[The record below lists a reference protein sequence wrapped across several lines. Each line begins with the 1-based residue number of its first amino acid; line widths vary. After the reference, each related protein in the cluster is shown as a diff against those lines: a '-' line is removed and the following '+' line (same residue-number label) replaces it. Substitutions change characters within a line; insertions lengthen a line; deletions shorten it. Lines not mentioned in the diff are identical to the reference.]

1 MSAHAK
7 LAKARVMLQEKQL
20 TKTGHNKFAGYK
32 YFELGDFM
40 PAINDIFNTL
50 GLCGVV
56 SYGVDVATLTITDT
70 QDGTALHIT
79 SPMAAAN
86 LKGAHP
92 IQNLGAVE
100 TYTRRYLWVTAM
112 EIVEHDA
119 LDASEPERAVKQIS
133 PMQGAQDNVPQEE
146 LEYLRE
152 LSVEVIDMVNAGGV
166 IEAYKRI
173 QGESLDN
180 EQMIALWSLLP
191 SNVRT
196 KLKKAKDSSN
206 EQQT

>member
-152 LSVEVIDMVNAGGV
+152 LSIEVIDMVNAGGV

-196 KLKKAKDSSN
+196 KLKKAKESN

>member
-1 MSAHAK
+1 MSAHKK
-7 LAKARVMLQEKQL
+7 LAKARVMLQERTL

-40 PAINDIFNTL
+40 PAINDIFHAL
-50 GLCGVV
+50 DLCGVV
-56 SYGVDVATLTITDT
+56 SYGSDLATLTITDT
-70 QDGTALHIT
+70 QDGTQLQIT
-79 SPMAAAN
+79 SPMAEAN

-119 LDASEPERAVKQIS
+119 LDASEPAKAAKQIS
-133 PMQGAQDNVPQEE
+133 PMQGAQDNLPPEE
-146 LEYLRE
+146 LEYLKE
-152 LSVEVIDMVNAGGV
+152 LSVAIIEMVNLGNV
-166 IEAYKRI
+166 VDAYKEI
-173 QGESLDN
+173 QGQSLDN

-196 KLKKAKDSSN
+196 KLKKAKETAN

>member
-20 TKTGHNKFAGYK
+20 TKTGHNKFVGYK

-40 PAINDIFNTL
+40 PAINDIFHQL

-79 SPMAAAN
+79 SPMAEAN

-152 LSVEVIDMVNAGGV
+152 LSIEVIDMVNAGGV

-196 KLKKAKDSSN
+196 KLKKAKESN
-206 EQQT
+206 DQQT

>member
-196 KLKKAKDSSN
+196 KLKKAKESN

>member
-1 MSAHAK
+1 MSAHKK
-7 LAKARVMLQEKQL
+7 LAKARVMLQEQQL

-40 PAINDIFNTL
+40 PAINNIFHSL
-50 GLCGVV
+50 DLCGVV
-56 SYGVDVATLTITDT
+56 SYGSDLATLTITDT
-70 QDGTALHIT
+70 QDGTQLQIT
-79 SPMAAAN
+79 SPMAEAN

-119 LDASEPERAVKQIS
+119 LDASEPAKAAKQIS
-133 PMQGAQDNVPQEE
+133 PMQGAQDNLPPEE
-146 LEYLRE
+146 LEYLKE
-152 LSVEVIDMVNAGGV
+152 LSVAIIEMVNLGNV
-166 IEAYKRI
+166 VDAYKEI
-173 QGESLDN
+173 QGQSLDN

-196 KLKKAKDSSN
+196 KLKKAKETAN

>member
-1 MSAHAK
+1 MSAHSK
-7 LAKARVMLQEKQL
+7 LTIARVMLQERQL

-40 PAINDIFNTL
+40 PAINDIFNKL

-56 SYGVDVATLTITDT
+56 SYGSDVATLTITDT
-70 QDGTALHIT
+70 QDGTQLQIT
-79 SPMAAAN
+79 SPMAEAN

-119 LDASEPERAVKQIS
+119 LDASEPAKAVKQIS
-133 PMQGAQDNVPQEE
+133 PMQGATDNVPQEE
-146 LEYLRE
+146 LDYLRD
-152 LSVEVIDMVNAGGV
+152 LSIEVTDMVNAGGV

-180 EQMIALWSLLP
+180 EQMIALWSFLP
-191 SNVRT
+191 ANVRS
-196 KLKKAKDSSN
+196 KLKKAKEASN
-206 EQQT
+206 EQ

>member
-1 MSAHAK
+1 MGAHAK
-7 LAKARVMLQEKQL
+7 LAKARVMLQNTKL
-20 TKTGHNKFAGYK
+20 TKSGHNKFAGYK

-40 PAINDIFNTL
+40 PAINDIFNKV

-56 SYGVDVATLTITDT
+56 SYGTDMATLTITDLD
-70 QDGTALHIT
+70 DGTQLQIT
-79 SPMAAAN
+79 SPMAEAN

-119 LDASEPERAVKQIS
+119 LDSSEPVKTIS
-133 PMQGAQDNVPQEE
+133 PMQGAQDNVNPED

-152 LSVEVIDMVNAGGV
+152 LSAEVVDMVNASGHM
-166 IEAYKRI
+166 EAYKKI
-173 QGESLDN
+173 QGENLDN
-180 EQMIALWSLLP
+180 EQMIAFWSLLP

-196 KLKKAKDSSN
+196 KLKKAKEATN